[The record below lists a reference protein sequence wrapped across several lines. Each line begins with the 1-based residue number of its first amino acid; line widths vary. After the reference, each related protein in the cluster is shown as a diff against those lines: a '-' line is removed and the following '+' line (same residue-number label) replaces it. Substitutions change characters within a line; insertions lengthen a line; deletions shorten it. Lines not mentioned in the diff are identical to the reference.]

1 MGKIKFAHNS
11 DTPCLSEG
19 RLALAI
25 ITFPFVVY
33 LIPGMWGAPLEGLLR
48 IPPAYAYA
56 GLYSLNS

>member
-1 MGKIKFAHNS
+1 MGKIKFAHDS
-11 DTPCLSEG
+11 DTPCLSKG

-33 LIPGMWGAPLEGLLR
+33 LIPGSKGSS

>member
-1 MGKIKFAHNS
+1 MGKIKFAHDS

-33 LIPGMWGAPLEGLLR
+33 LIPGSKGSSDTSRLCIRRIIFLE
-48 IPPAYAYA
+48 
-56 GLYSLNS
+56 